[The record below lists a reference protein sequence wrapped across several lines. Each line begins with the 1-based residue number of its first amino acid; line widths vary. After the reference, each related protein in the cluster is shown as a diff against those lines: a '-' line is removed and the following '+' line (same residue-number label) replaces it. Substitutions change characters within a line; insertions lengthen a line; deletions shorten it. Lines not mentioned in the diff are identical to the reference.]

1 MSSILDNIEVAER
14 PAPASVITAN
24 FASTK
29 PTGDGNV
36 DSTASRQWAT
46 RPNDE
51 RFTSLDALI
60 ASVQDRRERSADRVV
75 PLSSLR
81 ARRGQGGGIGLF
93 DMDEALPEGLH
104 VSGSL
109 DVSDTQITALPEG
122 LHVGGSL
129 YLSGTRITAL

>member
-93 DMDEALPEGLH
+93 DMDEALPEMAPTNH
-104 VSGSL
+104 AFSQFC
-109 DVSDTQITALPEG
+109 TQ
-122 LHVGGSL
+122 VGAPA
-129 YLSGTRITAL
+129 RR